1 MVYTLLP
8 LPSKREIRNMIKSI
22 KITNVKDIKN
32 DLLKPNDFMLK
43 RKIFI
48 RKRISKNLVKEIV
61 LIMENMVTLV
71 KTAKKWVVCLWLP
84 LLISPTVI
92 LTMLKLLIFLLS
104 VFLGPFAVGGKNILP
119 KSLENP
125 SKRLL
130 KKMMMNY
137 PFFMKEL
144 VKYS

>member
-1 MVYTLLP
+1 
-8 LPSKREIRNMIKSI
+8 MIKSI

-48 RKRISKNLVKEIV
+48 RKRISRNLVKEIV

-71 KTAKKWVVCLWLP
+71 KMAKKWVVCLWLS

-130 KKMMMNY
+130 KKVMMFY
-137 PFFMKEL
+137 PFLMKEL
-144 VKYS
+144 VKVFLMGSIL